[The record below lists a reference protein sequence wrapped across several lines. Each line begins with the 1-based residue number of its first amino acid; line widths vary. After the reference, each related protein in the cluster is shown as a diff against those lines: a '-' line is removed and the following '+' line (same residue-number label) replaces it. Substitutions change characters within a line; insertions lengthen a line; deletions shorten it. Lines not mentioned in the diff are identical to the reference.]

1 MSQPVSGHS
10 VRRASNRTQMPQ
22 AVSRPI
28 GAVLEPIERIA
39 EILFGVIMTL
49 TFTCSLAFGAA
60 DRLQVRT
67 MLIGALGCNLAW
79 GIIDA
84 GMYLITRINAES
96 RKVAAV
102 RAMREAATGSAARR
116 VLADS
121 LHPLL
126 ESALSNDQL
135 ELICQNLRQ
144 IPEPVESFGLTN
156 RDWLG
161 AGSVCLLCFLST
173 FPIAIPF
180 IFVSETRFALRI
192 SNAVAVMLL
201 ALCGYAFGYRSGIS
215 PWVTA
220 LSMVAFGAAMVGVAI
235 ALGG

>member
-1 MSQPVSGHS
+1 MPEA
-10 VRRASNRTQMPQ
+10 ASK
-22 AVSRPI
+22 PI
-28 GAVLEPIERIA
+28 GTMLEPMESIA

-49 TFTCSLAFGAA
+49 TFTCTLAVETA

-84 GMYLITRINAES
+84 GVYLITRINTES

-102 RAMREAATGSAARR
+102 RAIREAADGRAARQI
-116 VLADS
+116 LANS
-121 LHPLL
+121 FNPALA
-126 ESALSNDQL
+126 SALSNEQL
-135 ELICQNLRQ
+135 ESMRQNLRQ
-144 IPEPVESFGLTN
+144 MPEPLQRPKLTK

-161 AGSVCLLCFLST
+161 AGGLCLLCFVST
-173 FPIAIPF
+173 LPIALPF
-180 IFVSETRFALRI
+180 IFVSDARLALRI
-192 SNAVAVMLL
+192 SNAVAVALL
-201 ALCGYAFGYRSGIS
+201 ALCGYAFGYRSGIP

-220 LSMVAFGAAMVGVAI
+220 LVMVAFGAAMVGVAI

>member
-1 MSQPVSGHS
+1 MPEA
-10 VRRASNRTQMPQ
+10 ASK
-22 AVSRPI
+22 PI
-28 GAVLEPIERIA
+28 STMLEPMERIA

-49 TFTCSLAFGAA
+49 TFTCTLAVETA

-84 GMYLITRINAES
+84 GVYLITRINTES

-102 RAMREAATGSAARR
+102 RAIREAADGRAARQI
-116 VLADS
+116 LANS
-121 LHPLL
+121 FNPALA
-126 ESALSNDQL
+126 SALSNEQL
-135 ELICQNLRQ
+135 ESMRQNLRQ
-144 IPEPVESFGLTN
+144 MPEPLQRPKLTK

-161 AGSVCLLCFLST
+161 AGGLCLLCFVST
-173 FPIAIPF
+173 LPIALPF
-180 IFVSETRFALRI
+180 IFVSDARLALRI
-192 SNAVAVMLL
+192 SNAVAVALL
-201 ALCGYAFGYRSGIS
+201 ALCGYAFGYRSGIP

-220 LSMVAFGAAMVGVAI
+220 LVMVAFGVAMVGVAI

>member
-1 MSQPVSGHS
+1 MPEA
-10 VRRASNRTQMPQ
+10 ASK
-22 AVSRPI
+22 PI
-28 GAVLEPIERIA
+28 GTMLEPMERIA

-49 TFTCSLAFGAA
+49 TFTCTLAVETA

-84 GMYLITRINAES
+84 GVYLITRINTES

-102 RAMREAATGSAARR
+102 RAIREAADGRAARQI
-116 VLADS
+116 LANS
-121 LHPLL
+121 FNPALA
-126 ESALSNDQL
+126 SALSNEQL
-135 ELICQNLRQ
+135 ESMRQNLRQ
-144 IPEPVESFGLTN
+144 MPEPLQRPKLTK

-161 AGSVCLLCFLST
+161 AGGLCLLCFVST
-173 FPIAIPF
+173 LPIALPF
-180 IFVSETRFALRI
+180 IFLSDARLALRI
-192 SNAVAVMLL
+192 SNAVAVALL
-201 ALCGYAFGYRSGIS
+201 ALCGYAFGYRSGIP

-220 LSMVAFGAAMVGVAI
+220 LVMVAFGAAMVGVAI

>member
-1 MSQPVSGHS
+1 MPEA
-10 VRRASNRTQMPQ
+10 ASK
-22 AVSRPI
+22 PI
-28 GAVLEPIERIA
+28 GTMLEPMERIA

-49 TFTCSLAFGAA
+49 TFTCTLAVETA

-84 GMYLITRINAES
+84 GVYLITRINTES

-102 RAMREAATGSAARR
+102 RAIREAADGRAARQI
-116 VLADS
+116 LANS
-121 LHPLL
+121 FNPALA
-126 ESALSNDQL
+126 SALSNEQL
-135 ELICQNLRQ
+135 ESMRQNLRQ
-144 IPEPVESFGLTN
+144 MPKPLQRPKLTK

-161 AGSVCLLCFLST
+161 AGGLCLLCFVST
-173 FPIAIPF
+173 LPIALPF
-180 IFVSETRFALRI
+180 IFVSDARLALRI
-192 SNAVAVMLL
+192 SNAVAVALL
-201 ALCGYAFGYRSGIS
+201 ALCGYAFGYRSGIP

-220 LSMVAFGAAMVGVAI
+220 LVMVAFGAAMVGVAI

>member
-1 MSQPVSGHS
+1 MPEA
-10 VRRASNRTQMPQ
+10 ASK
-22 AVSRPI
+22 SI
-28 GAVLEPIERIA
+28 GTMLEPMERIA

-49 TFTCSLAFGAA
+49 TFTLTFAVETA

-84 GMYLITRINAES
+84 GVYLITRINTES

-102 RAMREAATGSAARR
+102 RAIREAANGSAARQI
-116 VLADS
+116 LADS
-121 LHPLL
+121 FNPALA
-126 ESALSNDQL
+126 SALSNEQV
-135 ELICQNLRQ
+135 ESMRQNLRQ
-144 IPEPVESFGLTN
+144 MSEPLKRPGLSK

-161 AGSVCLLCFLST
+161 AGGLCLLCFLST
-173 FPIAIPF
+173 FPIALPF
-180 IFVSETRFALRI
+180 IFVSDARLALRI
-192 SNAVAVMLL
+192 SNAVAVALL
-201 ALCGYAFGYRSGIS
+201 ALCGYAFGHRSGIP

-220 LSMVAFGAAMVGVAI
+220 LVMVAFGGAMVGVAI

>member
-1 MSQPVSGHS
+1 MPEA
-10 VRRASNRTQMPQ
+10 ASK
-22 AVSRPI
+22 PI
-28 GAVLEPIERIA
+28 GTMLEPMERIA

-49 TFTCSLAFGAA
+49 TFTCTLAVETA

-84 GMYLITRINAES
+84 GVYLITRINTES

-102 RAMREAATGSAARR
+102 RAIREAPDGSAARQI
-116 VLADS
+116 LADS
-121 LHPLL
+121 FNPALA
-126 ESALSNDQL
+126 SALSNEQL
-135 ELICQNLRQ
+135 ESMRQNLRQ
-144 IPEPVESFGLTN
+144 MPEPLQRPKLTK

-161 AGSVCLLCFLST
+161 AGGLCLLCFVST
-173 FPIAIPF
+173 LPIALPF
-180 IFVSETRFALRI
+180 IFVSDARLALRI
-192 SNAVAVMLL
+192 SNAVAVALL
-201 ALCGYAFGYRSGIS
+201 ALCGYAFGYRSGIP

-220 LSMVAFGAAMVGVAI
+220 LVMVAFGAAMVGVAI

>member
-1 MSQPVSGHS
+1 MPEA
-10 VRRASNRTQMPQ
+10 ASK
-22 AVSRPI
+22 PI
-28 GAVLEPIERIA
+28 GTMLEPMERIA

-49 TFTCSLAFGAA
+49 TFTCTLAVETA

-84 GMYLITRINAES
+84 GVYLITRINTES

-102 RAMREAATGSAARR
+102 RAIREAADGRAARQI
-116 VLADS
+116 LANS
-121 LHPLL
+121 FNPALA
-126 ESALSNDQL
+126 SALSNEQL
-135 ELICQNLRQ
+135 ESMRQNLRQ
-144 IPEPVESFGLTN
+144 MPEPLQRPKLTK

-161 AGSVCLLCFLST
+161 AGGLCLLCFAST
-173 FPIAIPF
+173 LPIALPF
-180 IFVSETRFALRI
+180 IFVSDARLALRI
-192 SNAVAVMLL
+192 SNAVAVALL
-201 ALCGYAFGYRSGIS
+201 ALCGYAFGYRSGIP

-220 LSMVAFGAAMVGVAI
+220 LVMVAFGAAMVGVAI

>member
-1 MSQPVSGHS
+1 M
-10 VRRASNRTQMPQ
+10 
-22 AVSRPI
+22 
-28 GAVLEPIERIA
+28 ERIA

-49 TFTCSLAFGAA
+49 TFTCTLAVQTA

-84 GMYLITRINAES
+84 GVYLITRINIES
-96 RKVAAV
+96 RKIAAV
-102 RAMREAATGSAARR
+102 RAIREAADGSAARQI
-116 VLADS
+116 LGSS

-126 ESALSNDQL
+126 ASALSKDQM
-135 ELICQNLRQ
+135 ELIRQNLRQ
-144 IPEPVESFGLTN
+144 MPEPLERYRLTK

-161 AGSVCLLCFLST
+161 AGNICLLCFLST
-173 FPIAIPF
+173 LPIALPF
-180 IFVSETRFALRI
+180 IFVSEARLALRV
-192 SNAVAVMLL
+192 SNAVALAML

-220 LSMVAFGAAMVGVAI
+220 LLMVAFGAAMVGVAI

>member
-1 MSQPVSGHS
+1 MPEA
-10 VRRASNRTQMPQ
+10 ASK
-22 AVSRPI
+22 PI
-28 GAVLEPIERIA
+28 GTMLEPMERIA

-49 TFTCSLAFGAA
+49 TFTCTLAVETA

-84 GMYLITRINAES
+84 GVYLITRINTES

-102 RAMREAATGSAARR
+102 RAIREAADGRAARQI
-116 VLADS
+116 LANS
-121 LHPLL
+121 FNPALA
-126 ESALSNDQL
+126 SALSNEQL
-135 ELICQNLRQ
+135 ESMRQNLRQ
-144 IPEPVESFGLTN
+144 MAEPLQRPKLTE

-161 AGSVCLLCFLST
+161 AGGLCLLCFVST
-173 FPIAIPF
+173 LPIALPF
-180 IFVSETRFALRI
+180 IFVSDARLALRI
-192 SNAVAVMLL
+192 SNAVAVALL
-201 ALCGYAFGYRSGIS
+201 ALCGYAFGYRSGIP

-220 LSMVAFGAAMVGVAI
+220 LVMVAFGAAMVGVAI

>member
-1 MSQPVSGHS
+1 MPEA
-10 VRRASNRTQMPQ
+10 ASK
-22 AVSRPI
+22 PI
-28 GAVLEPIERIA
+28 GTMLEPMERIA

-49 TFTCSLAFGAA
+49 TFTLTFAVETA

-84 GMYLITRINAES
+84 GVYLITRINTES

-102 RAMREAATGSAARR
+102 RAIREAANGSAARQI
-116 VLADS
+116 LADS
-121 LHPLL
+121 FNPALA
-126 ESALSNDQL
+126 SALSNEQV
-135 ELICQNLRQ
+135 ESMRQNLRQ
-144 IPEPVESFGLTN
+144 MSEPLKRPGLSK

-161 AGSVCLLCFLST
+161 AGGLCLLCFLST
-173 FPIAIPF
+173 FPIALPF
-180 IFVSETRFALRI
+180 IFVSDARLALRI
-192 SNAVAVMLL
+192 SNAVAVALL
-201 ALCGYAFGYRSGIS
+201 ALCGYAFGHRSGIP

-220 LSMVAFGAAMVGVAI
+220 LVMVAFGGAMVGVAI